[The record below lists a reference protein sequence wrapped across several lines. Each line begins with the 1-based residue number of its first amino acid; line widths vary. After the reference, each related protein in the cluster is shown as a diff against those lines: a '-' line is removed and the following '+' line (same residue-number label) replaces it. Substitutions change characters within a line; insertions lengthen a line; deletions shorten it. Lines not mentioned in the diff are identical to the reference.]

1 MKTDELVALLAANV
15 APVRPRA
22 ATRHLGL
29 ALGAGLLV
37 SLAIVVFGYGLRT
50 DLALAVFR
58 PAFWIKLVF
67 LVALGGSGFFITH
80 RLARPGVR
88 AGAPTLGLALP
99 LAALWL
105 AAIAVWLQAAPQ
117 ERMPLLLGETW
128 KSCVFNILLVSAP
141 LVAAGL
147 MALRTLAPTRPA
159 LAGAAVG
166 AMAGG
171 AGAAVYALHC
181 PELALPFL
189 AVWYVAGVGATI
201 AASAWLGARLLRW

>member
-1 MKTDELVALLAANV
+1 MKTDELVSLLAADV
-15 APVRPRA
+15 TPVRQHA
-22 ATRHLGL
+22 TTRHLGL

-37 SLAIVVFGYGLRT
+37 SLLIVTLGYGLRT
-50 DLALAVFR
+50 DLALVVFW

-67 LVALGGSGFFITH
+67 LVALGWSGFFITH

-88 AGAPTLGLALP
+88 AGAAMLGFALP

-105 AAIAVWLQAAPQ
+105 AALATWLQAAPP
-117 ERMPLLLGETW
+117 ERMPLLLGDTW
-128 KSCVFNILLVSAP
+128 KSCIFSILLVSAP
-141 LVAAGL
+141 MVATAL
-147 MALRTLAPTRPA
+147 AALRTLAPTRPA

-189 AVWYVAGVGATI
+189 AVWYVGGVAATI
-201 AASAWLGARLLRW
+201 AISAALGARLLRW

>member
-1 MKTDELVALLAANV
+1 VKTDELVALLAADV
-15 APVRPRA
+15 APVQPH
-22 ATRHLGL
+22 ATTRRLGL
-29 ALGAGLLV
+29 AMGTGLLV
-37 SLAIVVFGYGLRT
+37 SLLIVVFGYGLRT
-50 DLALAVFR
+50 DLALAVFW

-88 AGAPTLGLALP
+88 AGTTTLGLALP

-105 AAIAVWLQAAPQ
+105 AALVIWLQAAPA

-128 KSCVFNILLVSAP
+128 KSCIFNILLVSAP

-189 AVWYVAGVGATI
+189 AVWYVAGVAATI
-201 AASAWLGARLLRW
+201 AISAALGARLLRW